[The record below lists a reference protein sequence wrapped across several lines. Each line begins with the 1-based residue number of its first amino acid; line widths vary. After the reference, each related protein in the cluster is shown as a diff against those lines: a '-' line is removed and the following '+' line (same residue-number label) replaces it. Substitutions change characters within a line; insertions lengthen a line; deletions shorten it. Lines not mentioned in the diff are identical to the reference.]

1 MSRIATPAIA
11 DTPAP
16 SQPLLAAV
24 KKQLGVVPNLFRV
37 ISNSP
42 AALQGHLDLHG
53 ALSKGTLSAATRE
66 RIAIAVAE
74 IDGCDYCLSAH
85 TYIGKNLLRLD
96 DTELAA
102 NRDGASNDPKA
113 DAAVRFAATVVRKR
127 GRVNDD
133 DIRAVKLAGY
143 DDAAVVEI
151 VQNVALNIWTNYLNE
166 VAQTDI
172 DFPVVNTGKVDL
184 HLRTRS

>member
-1 MSRIATPAIA
+1 
-11 DTPAP
+11 
-16 SQPLLAAV
+16 LL
-24 KKQLGVVPNLFRV
+24 K
-37 ISNSP
+37 
-42 AALQGHLDLHG
+42 
-53 ALSKGTLSAATRE
+53 
-66 RIAIAVAE
+66 
-74 IDGCDYCLSAH
+74 
-85 TYIGKNLLRLD
+85 LD
-96 DTELAA
+96 DAELAA
-102 NRDGASNDPKA
+102 NRSGASNDPKA

-172 DFPVVNTGKVDL
+172 DFPVVNTGKADL
-184 HLRTRS
+184 PLRTRS

>member
-11 DTPAP
+11 DTPAA
-16 SQPLLAAV
+16 SQLLLEGV
-24 KKQLGVVPNLFRV
+24 KKQLGIIPNLFRV
-37 ISNSP
+37 IGNSP

-53 ALSKGTLSAATRE
+53 ALSKGKLSAATRE

-74 IDGCDYCLSAH
+74 LDGCDYCLSAH
-85 TYIGKNLLRLD
+85 TYIGKNLLKLD
-96 DTELAA
+96 DAELAA
-102 NRDGASNDPKA
+102 NRDGTSNDPEA
-113 DAAVRFAATVVRKR
+113 DAAVRFATTVVGKR

-166 VAQTDI
+166 VAQTEV
-172 DFPVVNTGKVDL
+172 DFPVLN
-184 HLRTRS
+184 TRSGKAEA